1 MTPCP
6 LTFAEKLLRLG
17 YHEVVLYYR
26 SMGNPILG

>member
-1 MTPCP
+1 VTHPP

-26 SMGNPILG
+26 SLGNPILG